1 MLRCTKLQRC
11 DANSIQESSFLILS
25 QDLDRLVKTFRV
37 ECGIFHFAI
46 QEGLTESA
54 YENWMRCDVA
64 TPDFFGNMLQRCALL
79 KDIERPHA

>member
-1 MLRCTKLQRC
+1 MLNGK
-11 DANSIQESSFLILS
+11 DARQIQFKRAAFSFFL
-25 QDLDRLVKTFRV
+25 KTFRV

-64 TPDFFGNMLQRCALL
+64 TPDFFRNMLQRCALL
-79 KDIERPHA
+79 KDIE